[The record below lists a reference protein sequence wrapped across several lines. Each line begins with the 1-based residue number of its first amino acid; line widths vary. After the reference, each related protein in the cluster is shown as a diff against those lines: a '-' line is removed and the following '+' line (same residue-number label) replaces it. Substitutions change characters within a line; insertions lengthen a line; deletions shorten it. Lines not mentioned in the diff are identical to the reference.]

1 MMKRSQALA
10 IPVEPRIVILRRQRV
25 ILDTDLALLYG
36 VSVKRLN
43 QQVKRNQQRFPSDFV
58 FQLRAAE
65 EKSLRLQIATTKGG
79 RGGRRSLPYAF
90 TEHGAMM
97 AAAVLNSNQAV
108 EMSIFVVRAF
118 VRMREVL
125 AGHNQI
131 AAKIRE
137 LENHIEGH
145 DTVIRDL
152 VGAIKQLMMPPRKL
166 KRKIGFQL
174 PPAA

>member
-1 MMKRSQALA
+1 
-10 IPVEPRIVILRRQRV
+10 
-25 ILDTDLALLYG
+25 
-36 VSVKRLN
+36 
-43 QQVKRNQQRFPSDFV
+43 
-58 FQLRAAE
+58 
-65 EKSLRLQIATTKGG
+65 
-79 RGGRRSLPYAF
+79 
-90 TEHGAMM
+90 M

-152 VGAIKQLMMPPRKL
+152 VGAI
-166 KRKIGFQL
+166 
-174 PPAA
+174 

>member
-1 MMKRSQALA
+1 MNKRSKALA
-10 IPVEPRIVILRRQRV
+10 IPVEARIVILRQQRV
-25 ILDTDLALLYG
+25 ILDTDLASLYG

-43 QQVKRNQQRFPSDFV
+43 QQVKRNRQRFPSDFV
-58 FQLRAAE
+58 FQLRGAE
-65 EKSLRLQIATTKGG
+65 EKSLRLQIATAKGG

-90 TEHGAMM
+90 TEHGAIM

-118 VRMREVL
+118 VRMREML

-137 LENHIEGH
+137 LESHIEDH

-152 VGAIKQLMMPPRKL
+152 VMTIKQLMSPTRKP
-166 KRKIGFQL
+166 KRNIGFQL

>member
-1 MMKRSQALA
+1 MKRSKALA
-10 IPVEPRIVILRRQRV
+10 IPVESRIVILRQQRV

-36 VSVKRLN
+36 VPVKRLN
-43 QQVKRNQQRFPSDFV
+43 QQVKRNQLRFPADFV
-58 FQLRAAE
+58 FRLRAAE
-65 EKSLRLQIATTKGG
+65 EKSLRLQIATANGG

-90 TEHGAMM
+90 TEHGAIM
-97 AAAVLNSNQAV
+97 AAAVLNSEQAV

-118 VRMREVL
+118 VRMREML

-137 LENHIEGH
+137 LESHIEDH

-152 VGAIKQLMMPPRKL
+152 IAAIKQLMSPARKP